1 MAEFKKEIER
11 LTERI
16 AAERWRI
23 SQAQR
28 LAPKLQ
34 RGETVSTQNISVAQ
48 RRASSA
54 MRVGSRASVMPKYR

>member
-34 RGETVSTQNISVAQ
+34 NISAAQ
-48 RRASSA
+48 RRASSVT
-54 MRVGSRASVMPKYR
+54 RNSSRASVTSK

>member
-34 RGETVSTQNISVAQ
+34 RGERGNALSKLGGPVSQYAPRQ
-48 RRASSA
+48 GRGSA
-54 MRVGSRASVMPKYR
+54 RGLRIR

>member
-34 RGETVSTQNISVAQ
+34 RGETGNALSKLAGPVSQYAPRQ
-48 RRASSA
+48 GRGSA
-54 MRVGSRASVMPKYR
+54 RGLRIR